1 MHREVEHLRQLPIAE
16 RLRVVEELWDDI
28 AASGER
34 FPLPDWHREEAQR
47 RAAELETD
55 PSIALDREELWRRVG
70 GVNG

>member
-28 AASGER
+28 AASVER